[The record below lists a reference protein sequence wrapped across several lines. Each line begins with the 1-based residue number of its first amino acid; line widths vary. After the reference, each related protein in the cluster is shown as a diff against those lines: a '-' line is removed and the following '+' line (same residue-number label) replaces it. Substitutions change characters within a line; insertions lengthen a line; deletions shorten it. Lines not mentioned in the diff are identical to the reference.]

1 MAKSEDLIGFIGD
14 GTSTYFRMRGIAGA
28 LRAVDDTIGNIAGL
42 VVASGNA
49 YSEITLADFRKVVGI
64 LPPELDETAAWY
76 MHKRFYY
83 DVVYAL
89 AAAAGVANIFEVLAD
104 REGRL
109 LGRAA
114 HGRDLRNDGDG
125 GFVRNTVSSTEQVDR
140 AVFRYYG
147 LPLRQAL

>member
-1 MAKSEDLIGFIGD
+1 LSEDSLIGIGEILAISLTRSMAKSEDLIGFIGD

-83 DVVYAL
+83 DVVYA
-89 AAAAGVANIFEVLAD
+89 
-104 REGRL
+104 
-109 LGRAA
+109 
-114 HGRDLRNDGDG
+114 
-125 GFVRNTVSSTEQVDR
+125 
-140 AVFRYYG
+140 
-147 LPLRQAL
+147 